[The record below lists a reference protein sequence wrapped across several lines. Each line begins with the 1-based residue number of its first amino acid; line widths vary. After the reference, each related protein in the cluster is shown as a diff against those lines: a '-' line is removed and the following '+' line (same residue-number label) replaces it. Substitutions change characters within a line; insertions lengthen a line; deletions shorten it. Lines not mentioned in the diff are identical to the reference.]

1 MGKNKCDK
9 VTIVVCVVVAA
20 ILILFV
26 CMTCRVGQHFGWE
39 NDTEYSER
47 KDTIVLV
54 NDTSNMNSIGCV
66 DSTMAMKSLAEHKV
80 YNEKVDSLSKVV
92 DNVNGQYISMIDM
105 MIDKFNTWVG
115 FWLAVLSL
123 ILLLVSVWQ
132 YLKIEKYDERIK
144 EIETKGEALSK
155 SWVEKNKTLTK
166 DFDGQSDKMFE
177 SLTDIQMQMRR
188 FQRQAKDYLDS
199 QLSEHKYSTL
209 ENRMTSLLLCLSSV
223 PDPQMFSDSDERKE
237 QVTYYL
243 RLISAMLTEYFRLI
257 EKESETHQL
266 HEATIACIPMVLL
279 NLRMSIIR
287 LQGILRDPIVYIK
300 YEALKKN
307 IEKLETSI
315 RRNHMLCESEV
326 TGLKGLMKEFN
337 EFKAEIERSKEI
349 V

>member
-1 MGKNKCDK
+1 MDQNKCCK
-9 VTIVVCVVVAA
+9 MTVVVSVVVVA
-20 ILILFV
+20 IVILFV
-26 CMTCRVGQHFGWE
+26 FMTCSVGQHSGRK
-39 NDTEYSER
+39 NDTEYSQR

-54 NDTSNMNSIGCV
+54 KDTSNMSSIACA
-66 DSTMAMKSLAEHKV
+66 DSAMAMNFLAEHKT

-105 MIDKFNTWVG
+105 MIDKFNAWVG

-123 ILLLVSVWQ
+123 LLLLVSVWQ

-144 EIETKGEALSK
+144 EIETKGETLCN
-155 SWVEKNKTLTK
+155 SWAKKGETLTK
-166 DFDGQSDKMFE
+166 DFDDQRAKLSE
-177 SLTDIQMQMRR
+177 SLTDIQMQTHR
-188 FQRQAKDYLDS
+188 FQRQAKDYLDI

-237 QVTYYL
+237 QITYYL

-266 HEATIACIPMVLL
+266 HEATIACMPMVLL

-287 LQGILRDPIVYIK
+287 LQGVLRDPIIYIK

-307 IEKLETSI
+307 IENLETSI
-315 RRNHMLCESEV
+315 RRDHMLCESEV
-326 TGLKGLMKEFN
+326 AALKNLIKEFN
-337 EFKAEIERSKEI
+337 EFKAEIERCKEI